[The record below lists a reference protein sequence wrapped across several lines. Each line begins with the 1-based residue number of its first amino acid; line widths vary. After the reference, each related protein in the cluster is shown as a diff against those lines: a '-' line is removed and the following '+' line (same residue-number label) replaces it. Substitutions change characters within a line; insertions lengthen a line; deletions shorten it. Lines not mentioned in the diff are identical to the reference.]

1 MIADVFPTPVAD
13 ERRIDD
19 RLTFKSGLTYTF
31 SDSDGTLFA
40 KEKNSSLT
48 IPMPLKGITAERNH
62 QLVVS
67 LLLPVFFLFI
77 APSTLLYP

>member
-13 ERRIDD
+13 DRRIDD

-31 SDSDGTLFA
+31 FDGTLFSKA
-40 KEKNSSLT
+40 KNSSLT
-48 IPMPLKGITAERNH
+48 IPIALVTGITAERNH

-77 APSTLLYP
+77 APPTLLYP

>member
-19 RLTFKSGLTYTF
+19 RLTFKSGLTYAF
-31 SDSDGTLFA
+31 SDGPIFTKSKVTLF
-40 KEKNSSLT
+40 T
-48 IPMPLKGITAERNH
+48 IPPIESPPKVAAERNH